1 MDTRPIANKYRE
13 GKMQST
19 LKRESNED
27 VKALQTKLMEKRVQW
42 GLGIW
47 GVRDVKV
54 AGLSQDHQV
63 SLLQCA

>member
-1 MDTRPIANKYRE
+1 
-13 GKMQST
+13 MQST
-19 LKRESNED
+19 LKRESNEA
-27 VKALQTKLMEKRVQW
+27 VKAWQTKLMENRMQW
-42 GLGIW
+42 RRELGIW